1 MKKRLFD
8 ISFSLTLLLILV
20 IPMIIISLVILL
32 SSRGSI
38 IFWSE
43 RLGKNNKPF
52 DMPKFR
58 TMKIDT
64 PIVASH
70 LLSNPESHITWY
82 GNFLRKLSLDELPQ
96 LWSIL
101 SGKMSVIGYR
111 PVLSNQTDLINLR
124 NKFGIN
130 LYKPGLTGWAQVN
143 GRDNLTTEEKVLL
156 EKSYYSDMNIFKDI
170 YIIILTIK
178 KVVTSEGINH

>member
-1 MKKRLFD
+1 MKS
-8 ISFSLTLLLILV
+8 ILLLILV

-82 GNFLRKLSLDELPQ
+82 GNFLLKLSLDELPQ

-156 EKSYYSDMNIFKDI
+156 EKSY
-170 YIIILTIK
+170 
-178 KVVTSEGINH
+178 